1 MNILLLDIET
11 SPNSAYVWGLYDQNI
26 GINQM
31 IDSSQVLCY
40 CAKWLGDKE
49 VVFDSIHKSSRKKM
63 LKGIHGLISKADGI
77 VTYNGNKFDLP
88 ILNKEF
94 LLHGFNPPSP
104 SKKIDL
110 LRTVRSNFRFTSNK
124 LDYVSQQLGLGKK
137 VEHEGFELWLKCM
150 DKDSAAWG
158 RMEKYNIQDVLLLE
172 KLYYKLL
179 PWIKSLP
186 NRNVEADDHVCP
198 SCGSKHLHKSG
209 TRQTVTALYQRYKC
223 SDCGSWSQGTT
234 AIKKGIKIKELSQ

>member
-1 MNILLLDIET
+1 
-11 SPNSAYVWGLYDQNI
+11 
-26 GINQM
+26 M

-63 LKGIHGLISKADGI
+63 LKGIHGLINEADGV
-77 VTYNGNKFDLP
+77 VTYNGDKFDLP

-94 LLHGFNPPSP
+94 LLHNLNPPSP
-104 SKKIDL
+104 TKKIDL

-186 NRNVEADDHVCP
+186 NHNLESDKQVCP

-209 TRQTVTALYQRYKC
+209 TRQTITALYQRYKC
-223 SDCGSWSQGTT
+223 SSCGSWSQGTT
-234 AIKKGIKIKELSQ
+234 AIKKGITVKGI

>member
-1 MNILLLDIET
+1 
-11 SPNSAYVWGLYDQNI
+11 
-26 GINQM
+26 
-31 IDSSQVLCY
+31 
-40 CAKWLGDKE
+40 
-49 VVFDSIHKSSRKKM
+49 M
-63 LKGIHGLISKADGI
+63 LKGIHDLLDMADAVI
-77 VTYNGNKFDLP
+77 TYNGNKFDLP
-88 ILNKEF
+88 VLNKEF

-104 SKKIDL
+104 YKSIDL
-110 LRTVRSNFRFTSNK
+110 LRTVRRNFRFASNK
-124 LDYVSQQLGLGKK
+124 LDHVSQQLGLGKK

-186 NRNVEADDHVCP
+186 NRNVEEDDHVCP
-198 SCGSKHLHKSG
+198 ACGSKHLHKSG

-234 AIKKGIKIKELSQ
+234 AIKKGIKIKELPQ